1 MRALS
6 WLLTVLFCWIIFPY
20 KWTKKALFEAKKANA
35 IREAEMISIERN
47 KQVYVVQYRT
57 DFIVGLRDEF
67 RRKDS
72 KIRRK
77 IDGFL
82 NWDYRNSIV
91 HKTK

>member
-1 MRALS
+1 MRLLS
-6 WLLTVLFCWIIFPY
+6 WIVTILFCWVIFPY
-20 KWTKKALFEAKKANA
+20 KWIKRALFEAKKANA
-35 IREAEMISIERN
+35 IREADLLSIETN
-47 KQVYVVQYRT
+47 KQAYVVQYKT
-57 DFIVGLRDEF
+57 DFIVGLRDDF

-82 NWDYRNSIV
+82 NWDYRNAII